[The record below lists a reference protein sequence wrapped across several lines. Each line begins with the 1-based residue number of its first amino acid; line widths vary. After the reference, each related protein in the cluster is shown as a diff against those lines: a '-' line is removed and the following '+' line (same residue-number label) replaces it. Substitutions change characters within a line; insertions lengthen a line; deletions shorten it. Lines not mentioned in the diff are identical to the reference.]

1 VTIRPKNA
9 AMATPDE
16 PLPMHQG
23 DQKPLASYVLRVR
36 GRPASLRFEIV
47 NLRDGARHVFRR
59 SRSVVAFLQ
68 THGLTL
74 DDAALT
80 EDEKG

>member
-1 VTIRPKNA
+1 
-9 AMATPDE
+9 MASPDK
-16 PLPMHQG
+16 PLPTHPS

-47 NLRDGARHVFRR
+47 NLRSGARHVFRQ

-74 DDAALT
+74 DDAAT
-80 EDEKG
+80 ADDGNG